1 MTAKMTAKISIGVF
15 VPNGAQLLDI
25 ASVDVLGAMSKEYLS
40 IMPGLPKALVDN
52 APSVSI
58 SYITTP
64 TLAGEAAVP
73 LTADMVLR
81 PSHSYEDAAVAPGQL
96 DLVVVPGP
104 DPASRFEVGALAW
117 LRSQAE
123 APGVDVLCVCT
134 GIYVCAAAGIANGR
148 QASGPRGLQDDLRSK
163 FPEVRLVGDDHRW
176 VRDGNFWS
184 SGEFESEEEEKACP
198 VALSTLRWDRAD
210 GEANEFGRVHRFSGG
225 ITNGT
230 T

>member
-1 MTAKMTAKISIGVF
+1 MTAKINIGVF
-15 VPNGAQLLDI
+15 VPNGAQLLDL
-25 ASVDVLGAMSKEYLS
+25 ATVDVLGVMSKEYLS
-40 IMPGLPKALVDN
+40 TIPVLPKAMVDS

-64 TLAGEAAVP
+64 TLAAEASVP
-73 LTADMVLR
+73 LTSHMVLR

-96 DLVVVPGP
+96 DIVVVPGP
-104 DPASRFEVGALAW
+104 DPASQFEAGALAW
-117 LRSQAE
+117 LRAHSE
-123 APGVDVLCVCT
+123 AAGVDVLCVCT

-148 QASGPRGLQDDLRSK
+148 QVSGPRGLQDDIRGR

-184 SGEFESEEEEKACP
+184 SGESKAFTFPPPP
-198 VALSTLRWDRAD
+198 VRDGIGSRGWMGAD
-210 GEANEFGRVHRFSGG
+210 EFGRVAGFQEASP
-225 ITNGT
+225 TGT